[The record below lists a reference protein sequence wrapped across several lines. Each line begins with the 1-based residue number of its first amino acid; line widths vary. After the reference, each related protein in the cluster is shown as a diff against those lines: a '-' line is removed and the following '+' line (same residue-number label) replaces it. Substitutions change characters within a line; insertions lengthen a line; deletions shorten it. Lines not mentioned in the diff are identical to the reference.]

1 MEGTYLEVNLRKIT
15 ENSARIREICDRH
28 GMQVLAV
35 TKGFAAIPEIVRAIS
50 DGGIDRFAD
59 SRLMNI
65 KALREH
71 GFANEMTLLRIPM
84 ISLAAQTVNY
94 ADLSLNSE
102 YAVMKAL
109 SEAAVAAGKLHRV
122 ILMVELGDLREG
134 MLPLEAIRTCRKAAE
149 LPGIRIAGVGTNMG
163 CYGGILPT
171 RKNLSVLRLVADA
184 IRHETGLEIPIVS
197 GGGTSSLKLVYDGTM
212 PPGINQLRIGEGLL
226 LGTDTT
232 RGDVIPWLK
241 QDAFTLRAE
250 IVEIKNKPSKPI
262 GESGRDAFGN
272 IPVFE
277 DEGIIRRAI
286 VAVGKQDVQPSEIIP
301 LDPGIRVLGA
311 SSDHTILNISN
322 SENHYRVGDRISF
335 RLSYAAMLTLCTS
348 GYISKKMLRA

>member
-109 SEAAVAAGKLHRV
+109 SEAAAAAGKLHRV

-149 LPGIRIAGVGTNMG
+149 LPGIRIA
-163 CYGGILPT
+163 
-171 RKNLSVLRLVADA
+171 
-184 IRHETGLEIPIVS
+184 